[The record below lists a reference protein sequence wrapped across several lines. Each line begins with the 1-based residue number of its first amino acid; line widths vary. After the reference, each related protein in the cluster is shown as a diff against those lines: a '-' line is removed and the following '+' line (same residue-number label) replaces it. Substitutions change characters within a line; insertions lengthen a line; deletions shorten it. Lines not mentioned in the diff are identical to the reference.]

1 MPALVGG
8 VHVEVAGLV
17 LALLLLTAASCAVF
31 CLFGTM
37 DDTFV
42 AVELLLS
49 E

>member
-17 LALLLLTAASCAVF
+17 LALLWLTAASCAVF
-31 CLFGTM
+31 CLFGAM
-37 DDTFV
+37 VDTFG